1 LAGSYYRKLA
11 LHEGIAGLATE
22 QSKILPWMR
31 QLREL
36 TRTLKTL
43 AELLKGFETEKVA
56 LAIVVSESQDEY
68 TL

>member
-1 LAGSYYRKLA
+1 
-11 LHEGIAGLATE
+11 LATE